1 MFVTE
6 IDTEKYKQTILFS
19 KDNKARYGEINTP
32 FWLID
37 KMLDIL
43 PETVFSNPHLKWLD
57 PCCGCGY
64 FMIILFKRL
73 YNGLKQQIPDDKQRE
88 KHIIGNMLF
97 MIEINPE
104 NKERLIS
111 LFGKTANIFIYD
123 FLSNVENIIRNK
135 LEKKCDS
142 NKNIVEFDIIIG
154 NPPYNSYGN
163 IKVPTNKNSKKTEDG
178 KSIWR
183 DFTKKAIGLLKPK
196 GYLNFIIPS
205 IWMKPDRF
213 RMYHFLT
220 QYRIEKIHSFS
231 NTETNQIFKGEAQTP
246 TCYFL
251 LTRKFAELVWINDQN
266 NNQNNDDIKI
276 ITLFDRDQD
285 KYVDYTLPPGYPIPV
300 FGSSV
305 IQKLIPFIQK
315 FGYIEAIKTNEPGRS
330 LEFHPERTENYKY
343 PCILSATF
351 RKQEPVDLSLK
362 TNYCSESPPYY
373 GESKLIL
380 AHKMFGFP
388 LLDVEGKWGIS
399 RRDNYIILDKSNL
412 NLIKIQQFLSTYFA
426 LYVFE
431 ATRYRMKYLE
441 KYAFQFLPDITKITD
456 FPDIINDATIAEYF
470 GFSLQEQNA
479 IMTLHNK
486 KYF

>member
-6 IDTEKYKQTILFS
+6 IDTDKYKQTILFS

-32 FWLID
+32 FWLIE
-37 KMLDIL
+37 KMLNIL
-43 PETVFSNPHLKWLD
+43 PETVFSNPNLKWLD

-73 YNGLKQQIPDDKQRE
+73 YNGLKQQIPDEKQRE
-88 KHIIGNMLF
+88 KHIIENMIF
-97 MIEINPE
+97 MIEVNHE
-104 NKERLIS
+104 NKDRLFN
-111 LFGKTANIFIYD
+111 LFGENANIFIYD
-123 FLSNVENIIRNK
+123 FLSNVENLIEDK
-135 LEKKCDS
+135 MEKKCES
-142 NKNIVEFDIIIG
+142 YKNIVEFDIIIG

-163 IKVPTNKNSKKTEDG
+163 IKVPTNKNSKKIEDG

-183 DFTKKAIGLLKPK
+183 DFTKKAVSLLKCG

-213 RMYHFLT
+213 HMYNFMT
-220 QYRIEKIHSFS
+220 QYKIDKMHCFS

-251 LTRKFAELVWINDQN
+251 LCKEFAKSDAINE
-266 NNQNNDDIKI
+266 NDDTKI
-276 ITLFDRDQD
+276 ITLFDKDQE
-285 KYVDYTLPPGYPIPV
+285 KYIDFNLLPHYPIPV
-300 FGSSV
+300 FGCSV

-315 FGYIEAIKTNEPGRS
+315 FGFIQAIKTNEPS
-330 LEFHPERTENYKY
+330 QNLEFNPERTEKYKY

-351 RKQEPVDLSLK
+351 RKQEPVELSLK

-388 LLDVEGKWGIS
+388 LLDVQGKWGIS
-399 RRDNYIILDKSNL
+399 RRDNYIILDKSNI
-412 NLIKIQQFLSTYFA
+412 NLTKIQQFLSTYFA

-456 FPDIINDATIAEYF
+456 FPDIINDTTIAEYF
-470 GFSLQEQNA
+470 GFSLQEKKA